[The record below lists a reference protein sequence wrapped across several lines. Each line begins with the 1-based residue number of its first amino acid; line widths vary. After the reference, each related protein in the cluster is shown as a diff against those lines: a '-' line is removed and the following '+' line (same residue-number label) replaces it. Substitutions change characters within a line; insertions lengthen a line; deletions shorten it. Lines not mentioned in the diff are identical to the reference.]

1 MNAPCKIA
9 FLVLLACWS
18 LVAQGQPLR
27 IVSEAWPP
35 YIYEENGELHGLDYE
50 ATRIVL
56 QRLGVQ
62 ADWQLLPWKRCSLAV
77 RQGKA
82 DAILGTYR
90 SRESEALLV
99 FPSEPLSR
107 IDLVLF
113 YAKARPHPF
122 QALDDLRGLR
132 IGVSSRYR
140 YSDRAFA
147 ESQLFVREQA
157 PNHAANFGKLMR
169 ERVNL
174 VVNDRYSGSFVL
186 ERMGLSAAVTYHPQV
201 IGRDSLYLGLR
212 RNANLEGLAA
222 DFARELRH
230 FKLEPAYSLLRSRY
244 GLSPSLQLATYAQ
257 PPDSQ

>member
-1 MNAPCKIA
+1 MHSQRQIFFA
-9 FLVLLACWS
+9 VLLSCLS
-18 LVAQGQPLR
+18 LCAQGQTLR

-62 ADWQLLPWKRCSLAV
+62 AEWQMLPWKRCALALE
-77 RQGKA
+77 QGKA
-82 DAILGTYR
+82 DAILGSYR
-90 SRESEALLV
+90 TRESEAALL

-113 YAKARPHPF
+113 YAKNRPYPF
-122 QALDDLRGLR
+122 RALADLQGLR

-147 ESQLFVREQA
+147 ESAQFVREPA

-169 ERVNL
+169 ERVHL
-174 VVNDRYSGSFVL
+174 VVNDRYAGRFVL
-186 ERMGLSAAVTYHPQV
+186 DSMGLNDAITYHPQV
-201 IGRDSLYLGLR
+201 IGRDFLYLGLR
-212 RNANLEGLAA
+212 RKAGLDDLAE
-222 DFARELRH
+222 DFARELRLL
-230 FKLEPAYSLLRSRY
+230 KLEPTYALLLARY
-244 GLSPSLQLATYAQ
+244 GMRPSLQLAATKQY
-257 PPDSQ
+257 PR